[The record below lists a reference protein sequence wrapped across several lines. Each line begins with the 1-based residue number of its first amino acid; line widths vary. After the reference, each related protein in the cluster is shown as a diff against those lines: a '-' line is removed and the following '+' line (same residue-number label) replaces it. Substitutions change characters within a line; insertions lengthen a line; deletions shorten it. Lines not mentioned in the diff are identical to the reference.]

1 MVYMM
6 HEAQEQHSSSASQL
20 SPALR
25 ERIHTMVV
33 RTRPHWAAL
42 WDEDFVQLAMIRIAR
57 ALERKSQPA
66 RIPAAYVRRVAYT
79 ATLDEVRRLAVRPRL
94 ATTPAA
100 ADEAI
105 HAEELDPSRSVEAR
119 QTVDAIQSCLSSLLP
134 TRRKAVVLY
143 LEGHTVP
150 EAAERLG
157 WSIKRT
163 ENLVYRGLADL
174 RRALSM
180 RGFGP

>member
-1 MVYMM
+1 V
-6 HEAQEQHSSSASQL
+6 
-20 SPALR
+20 
-25 ERIHTMVV
+25 T
-33 RTRPHWAAL
+33 
-42 WDEDFVQLAMIRIAR
+42 
-57 ALERKSQPA
+57 
-66 RIPAAYVRRVAYT
+66 YT

-94 ATTPAA
+94 AVTQAET
-100 ADEAI
+100 DEAV

-119 QTVDAIQSCLSSLLP
+119 QTVDAIQNCLALLLP

-157 WSIKRT
+157 WSTKRT